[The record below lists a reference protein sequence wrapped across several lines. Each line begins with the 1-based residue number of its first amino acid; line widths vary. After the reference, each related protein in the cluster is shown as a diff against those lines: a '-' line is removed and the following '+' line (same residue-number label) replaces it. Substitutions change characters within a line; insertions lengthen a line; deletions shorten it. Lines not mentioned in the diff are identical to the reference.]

1 MKRIVTLAVAALVL
15 ASSPA
20 FGQQE
25 PGKQAAREREL
36 LRRAQAAQKQAE
48 DAKAVLEQEKAK
60 AEADAKAA
68 KAQTAKVSGAITRER
83 KRADDLQVELD
94 TVAKERATLQKDKE
108 ALTTRANDTE
118 SKLKAAL
125 AELARTRDAL
135 AATEKDLAAARQ
147 VAAQQARSIRV
158 CEDKNLKLYGVATE
172 LVAKYR
178 DQGFWDSVKRKEPF
192 TGLRQVEV
200 EKLLEEYRDRA
211 DEARVEVPCRQ

>member
-1 MKRIVTLAVAALVL
+1 MKRIVTLAIAAFVL
-15 ASSPA
+15 AGSPA

-25 PGKQAAREREL
+25 PNKQAAREREL

-68 KAQTAKVSGAITRER
+68 RAQSAKVSGAIARER
-83 KRADDLQVELD
+83 KRADDLQAEFD
-94 TVAKERATLQKDKE
+94 AAAKERTALQRDKD
-108 ALTTRANDTE
+108 ALTTRAADTE
-118 SKLKAAL
+118 SRLKTAL

-147 VAAQQARSIRV
+147 VAAQQSRSIRV

-172 LVAKYR
+172 LVVKYR
-178 DQGFWDSVKRKEPF
+178 HQGFWDSVKRKEPF

>member
-1 MKRIVTLAVAALVL
+1 MKRIVAVALVTLVL
-15 ASSPA
+15 ATGSA

-25 PGKQAAREREL
+25 PNKQAAREREL

-68 KAQTAKVSGAITRER
+68 KAQAAKVSGAVARER
-83 KRADDLQVELD
+83 KRAADLQADLD
-94 TVAKERATLQKDKE
+94 NAARERAVLQKDKE
-108 ALTTRANDTE
+108 AQTVRSTE
-118 SKLKAAL
+118 AEGKLKSAL
-125 AELARTRDAL
+125 AELARTRDTL
-135 AATEKDLAAARQ
+135 AATEKELAAVRQ
-147 VAAQQARSIRV
+147 VASQQSRSIRI

-172 LVAKYR
+172 VMAKYR
-178 DQGFWDSVKRKEPF
+178 DQGFWDAVKRKEPF

-200 EKLLEEYRDRA
+200 ENLLEEFRDRA